1 MLASVTTFSL
11 EGISSG
17 EVTVEVD
24 ARRGLPTFTLVGL
37 ADRAVREARERVRA
51 ALLNSGLDFPQQRL
65 AANLAPAH
73 VHKHGASFDLA
84 IAVGLLAATGQ
95 VPHQRLAS
103 HAVCGELSLSGRLRP
118 VRGALAFAVGARR
131 AGYEHL
137 IVPEENAQEAALV
150 SEVEVLPV
158 PDLARIVDLLRG
170 EWAPPPPH
178 RGRRAFRPP
187 PPDLELG
194 EVRGHADAKRALE
207 IAAAGGHNLL
217 MIGPP
222 GAGKTM
228 LARRLPAILPPLSF
242 DEALE
247 VTQIHSAAGL
257 APGGLVDRRP
267 FRSPHH
273 TVSAQGLVGGA
284 SPPRPGE
291 LTLAHRGVLFLDEL
305 AEFSR
310 AALDAMRQPLEEGTV
325 EIVRGQRSVSF
336 PARGMLVAAC
346 NDCPCGRPAVC
357 TCSDLELSRYLRRL
371 SGPLLDRIDLVCQL
385 EGVPTVE
392 LVAGS
397 DGSRSM
403 GSVEVRDRVARARRR
418 QEDRL
423 ASTGAHCN
431 ADMDGPLTRRLVSLS
446 GPSAQALLGLGQ
458 GAALSGR
465 GHDRVLRVARTIADL
480 AERDEVQP
488 SDVEEALGYRLS
500 AFERMAA

>member
-1 MLASVTTFSL
+1 MLASVATFTL
-11 EGISSG
+11 DGISSR

-37 ADRAVREARERVRA
+37 ADRAVRESRERVRA

-95 VPHQRLAS
+95 VPHERLAS

-118 VRGALAFAVGARR
+118 VRGALAFAVGARH

-137 IVPEENAQEAALV
+137 IVPEENAEEAALV

-170 EWAPPPPH
+170 EWAPLTPVA
-178 RGRRAFRPP
+178 GRRVFQPP
-187 PPDLELG
+187 PPELELG

-242 DEALE
+242 EEALE
-247 VTQIHSAAGL
+247 VTQIHSVAGL

-310 AALDAMRQPLEEGTV
+310 AALDSMRQPLEEGRV
-325 EIVRGQRSVSF
+325 EIVRGQRSVCF
-336 PARGMLVAAC
+336 PARAMLVAAC
-346 NDCPCGRPAVC
+346 NDCPCGRPAAC
-357 TCSDLELSRYLRRL
+357 SCSDLELSRYLRRL
-371 SGPLLDRIDLVCQL
+371 SGPLLDRIDLVCQI
-385 EGVPTVE
+385 EAVPTVE
-392 LVAGS
+392 LVTGP
-397 DGSRSM
+397 DRSRGTS
-403 GSVEVRDRVARARRR
+403 SAEVRDQVARARRR
-418 QEDRL
+418 QVDRL

-431 ADMDGPLTRRLVSLS
+431 ADMDGSLTRRLVELS
-446 GPSAQALLGLGQ
+446 SDAAASLLGLSQ

-480 AERDEVQP
+480 AVREEVEAR
-488 SDVEEALGYRLS
+488 DVEEALGYRLS
-500 AFERMAA
+500 PFGRLAA